1 MTQDDFNKCE
11 KPDPFE
17 ITPWSQVEVSRLF
30 FVRRLGQT
38 QSTFVVCIIICSQ
51 QGRWMT
57 GWLVKSRHV
66 QLFAESELEII
77 KKLLASLLKM
87 FIFWQ
92 TECLE
97 KPHQTFSWSWGCIF
111 FRPDSSTSSWHMNV
125 KAAYLLFKVW
135 MKKKSWYFEKLPT
148 CWWYALAGKFSTM
161 WQENVKF

>member
-66 QLFAESELEII
+66 QLFAESELE
-77 KKLLASLLKM
+77 KKHLHHSWNVYFLTNDPK
-87 FIFWQ
+87 F
-92 TECLE
+92 
-97 KPHQTFSWSWGCIF
+97 PWSWGCIF
-111 FRPDSSTSSWHMNV
+111 FRPDSWHMNV
-125 KAAYLLFKVW
+125 KAAYLSSFQSLN
-135 MKKKSWYFEKLPT
+135 EKNLGILRNCPLLMVCISRKIQHNVT
-148 CWWYALAGKFSTM
+148 RECEILKGKH
-161 WQENVKF
+161 